1 MIIKINSEG
10 ESILLNNKLT
20 IANKDKLTSRILEE
34 LKNKGYRITF
44 QRKLILETILE
55 EDSLVIKEIYYSSK
69 KKDRSIGLATV
80 YRFIRILQDAG
91 IIDENEKF
99 TFSDSESCNICSKCE
114 VILSSGEIVELECCD
129 LKSAM
134 KKFLI
139 EKGYNENIE
148 IDCINTNI

>member
-1 MIIKINSEG
+1 MFHG
-10 ESILLNNKLT
+10 KLT
-20 IANKDKLTSRILEE
+20 IANREKLTSIILEE

-80 YRFIRILQDAG
+80 YRFIRILQEAG

-99 TFSDSESCNICSKCE
+99 TFSEPDIYNICSRCE
-114 VILSSGEIVELECCD
+114 VVLSTGEIIELECCD
-129 LKSAM
+129 LKLVM

-139 EKGYNENIE
+139 DKGYDENLE
-148 IDCINTNI
+148 IRCINTNL